1 MPLPHTHIAPG
12 FGHHF
17 PMIDSEFDRFELNTE
32 LEETLR
38 EAEAANF
45 YHDLLNS
52 ED

>member
-1 MPLPHTHIAPG
+1 MALPHTHIAPS

-17 PMIDSEFDRFELNTE
+17 PLIDTEFDRFELNNE

-45 YHDLLNS
+45 YHGSRNS
-52 ED
+52 DD

>member
-1 MPLPHTHIAPG
+1 MLLPIPNDVPSFGNHLPL
-12 FGHHF
+12 
-17 PMIDSEFDRFELNTE
+17 IDEEFDRFELNTE

-38 EAEAANF
+38 EAETANF

>member
-1 MPLPHTHIAPG
+1 MLISYQITAPS
-12 FGHHF
+12 FGNHF
-17 PMIDSEFDRFELNTE
+17 PLIDAEFDRFELNTE

-38 EAEAANF
+38 EAEPANF